1 MKYKLKLHKKFFL
14 IIIFLLTLN
23 PTYAFSE
30 IIKKIEVFGNE
41 RLSSKTVILFSEL
54 DLNDDISS
62 YELNDSF
69 KKLFETNYFK
79 DINITFVNGLIKIN
93 VVENPIIQT
102 ININGIKN
110 KSILSELEK
119 VTKKSEKYPYLKN
132 KINDQKNLLINIIRA
147 EGFYFAEIETKIED
161 NLNNSVNVVYNFNLG
176 KRAKINEIKFIG
188 NKKFKN
194 NKLRNIIVSEESKP
208 WKFLTSNK
216 YLNENR
222 IKLDK
227 NLLVNYF
234 RNKGYYKVKVKSSS
248 AKVINEDKFVLIFNI
263 DSG

>member
-110 KSILSELEK
+110 KTILSEL
-119 VTKKSEKYPYLKN
+119 
-132 KINDQKNLLINIIRA
+132 
-147 EGFYFAEIETKIED
+147 
-161 NLNNSVNVVYNFNLG
+161 
-176 KRAKINEIKFIG
+176 
-188 NKKFKN
+188 
-194 NKLRNIIVSEESKP
+194 
-208 WKFLTSNK
+208 
-216 YLNENR
+216 
-222 IKLDK
+222 
-227 NLLVNYF
+227 
-234 RNKGYYKVKVKSSS
+234 
-248 AKVINEDKFVLIFNI
+248 
-263 DSG
+263 